1 MRCLM
6 VFDNLNDIV
15 FMKCDTKFC
24 VHIRKI
30 GISQDLIQQ
39 TEVTFFSTCTKLVTY
54 T

>member
-15 FMKCDTKFC
+15 FMKCNKKFC

-30 GISQDLIQQ
+30 GITTGLIKSS
-39 TEVTFFSTCTKLVTY
+39 EVNIYLLLY
-54 T
+54 